1 MKVLFG
7 ILIALFALGAIA
19 EKDRARGKRMVVC
32 FGVSVAAMLVICGYI
47 G

>member
-7 ILIALFALGAIA
+7 ILIAVFAIGTIA
-19 EKDRARGKRMVVC
+19 EKDKTRNKRMMIC
-32 FGVSVAAMLVICGYI
+32 FVVSVVAMMFVCGYI

>member
-1 MKVLFG
+1 MKALFG

-19 EKDRARGKRMVVC
+19 EKDRARGKRMVGWV
-32 FGVSVAAMLVICGYI
+32 GVSVAAMLVICGYL